1 MNVRMYKKLTAGML
15 SLILAFSGVPLSV
28 YAQEP
33 ADVLDADSV
42 EQVETID
49 DQADLEFV
57 AYEDEAVP
65 EAVEIEEEADAVFAE
80 DLEEEDGLD
89 TLVVT
94 QAEKLRAGLAQD
106 ANEFKRAEAVWTMLF
121 DAAKK
126 TLLASDAQSSL
137 DVEAETIC
145 ALRGEVSTSR
155 GLSHAFALIARE
167 LGLDALEV
175 GTGTGN
181 AWNMVRIDGVWYHVD
196 LMFAAAAKDAAE
208 GTHPGLLLSD
218 TTMATLIDEGAAWN
232 VIGDAEAQVPTAA
245 NDWVWASATDAEEE
259 PIDEQFDEPVVSDF
273 EDVTVP
279 EDEATEVDEQAQEP
293 VAETDENAEDPIA
306 VEGQNENT
314 NPVDE
319 NVPMEEPLPV
329 ELPSDEELEVE
340 ALAYETA
347 NTYVAETRAVND
359 PDAHVVSV
367 PFIQSGAPLEEV
379 VAMAHEAAAMDNEV
393 MPLATENM
401 SGAKT
406 AVGNGIANYATSIDI
421 SAYNIPTSKVMTLM
435 WEVVNSHPELFYI
448 TTQVGYRT
456 SGSKVTTINPAY
468 LYSQSTANSMKAKF
482 ERELDIMVSW
492 ASKCTTAQDKAKAI
506 HDYLCRYTSYY
517 YEAAS
522 SSYNPDTAAMG
533 HKPWTAYG
541 CLVEHK
547 CVCQGYTLALRC
559 GLNRLGISGDYAMT
573 SGHIWNTVKVGSDW
587 YNVDVTS
594 DDPGGDHNKTPY
606 STFYLKSKTWFSY
619 FQSNWTSNYACTKT
633 NFDSATWQAYP
644 LSAASTTSISNAA
657 VTGIANKVYT
667 GKALTQAPT
676 VKLGTKTLVNG
687 TNYTISYTN
696 NTNVGTA
703 TIKITGK
710 GSYTGS
716 LSKTFAILPAT
727 PTTTVSN
734 VTAGITVKWT
744 KAAGATG
751 YYVYRK
757 AGSGGYSKVRTVTT
771 AAAGSWTD
779 SGVKANNGTTYTY
792 YVVAYGGTAKLT
804 GGKKTAAIARLAT
817 PATPAAANLSGRK
830 AKFAWKKNASATGYQ
845 VQWSLS
851 STFASGNKSATIT
864 KNTTLTYTTAALT
877 KGKTYYGRVRAYKKV
892 GTTTYYSA
900 WSAKKAIKITK

>member
-49 DQADLEFV
+49 DQEDLDFV

-65 EAVEIEEEADAVFAE
+65 EADEIEEEADAVFAE

-89 TLVVT
+89 TLVAT
-94 QAEKLRAGLAQD
+94 QAEKLRTELAQD
-106 ANEFKRAEAVWTMLF
+106 ANEFKRAEAVWTMLL

-126 TLLASDAQSSL
+126 TFLTPDVQNSL
-137 DVEAETIC
+137 DVEAETIR
-145 ALRGEVSTSR
+145 ALQGEVSTYR
-155 GLSHAFALIARE
+155 GLSHAFVLVARE
-167 LGLDALEV
+167 LGLEALEV
-175 GTGTGN
+175 SAGPGN

-196 LMFAAAAKDAAE
+196 LMFAATAE
-208 GTHPGLLLSD
+208 DVAEKTHPGLLLSD
-218 TTMATLIDEGAAWN
+218 ATMAALIDEGAAWY
-232 VIGDAEAQVPTAA
+232 VIDDPEAQVPAA
-245 NDWVWASATDAEEE
+245 TSDWVWVSAGEVEEE
-259 PIDEQFDEPVVSDF
+259 PADELVDENVVADF
-273 EDVTVP
+273 EDVADSTDEMVAAEEQTEEP
-279 EDEATEVDEQAQEP
+279 VVEADESAEAPAPAEDQSEDQDCVDESVP
-293 VAETDENAEDPIA
+293 V
-306 VEGQNENT
+306 
-314 NPVDE
+314 
-319 NVPMEEPLPV
+319 EEPLPV

-347 NTYVAETRAVND
+347 NTYVAETRAAND
-359 PDAHVVSV
+359 PDAHVVRV

-379 VAMAHEAAAMDNEV
+379 VAMAHEAEAIENEV

-406 AVGNGIANYATSIDI
+406 AVGDGIANYATSIDI

-435 WEVVNSHPELFYI
+435 WEVVNSNPELFYI
-448 TTQVGYRT
+448 TTQVGYRS
-456 SGSKVTTINPAY
+456 SGTKIAAINPVY
-468 LYSQSTANSMKAKF
+468 LYSESTANSMKSAFNTK
-482 ERELDIMVSW
+482 LNTMVSW
-492 ASKCTTAQDKAKAI
+492 ASKCTNPQDKAKAM
-506 HDYLCRYTSYY
+506 HDYLCRYTSYDY
-517 YEAAS
+517 NAAS
-522 SSYNPDTAAMG
+522 SSYNASVSGND
-533 HKPWTAYG
+533 PWTAYG
-541 CLVEHK
+541 CLVKQK

-573 SGHIWNTVKVGSDW
+573 TGHIWNTVKVGSDW

-594 DDPGGDHNKTPY
+594 DDPGTTYSTTPY

-644 LSAASTTSISNAA
+644 LATTTSISGAA

-667 GKALTQAPT
+667 GKALTQTPT
-676 VKLGTKTLVNG
+676 VTLGSKTLVSG

-710 GSYTGS
+710 GSYTGTIT
-716 LSKTFAILPAT
+716 KTFAILPAT

-734 VTAGITVKWT
+734 VTGGITVKWT

-757 AGSGGYSKVRTVTT
+757 AGSGSYTKVRTATT
-771 AAAGSWTD
+771 SAAGSWTD
-779 SGVKANNGTTYTY
+779 AGVKANNGTTYTY

-804 GGKKTAAIARLAT
+804 GNKKTATIVRLTTMAT
-817 PATPAAANLSGRK
+817 PTASNLAGAK
-830 AKFAWKKNASATGYQ
+830 AKFTWKKNASATGYQ
-845 VQWSLS
+845 VQWSTS
-851 STFASGNKSATIT
+851 STFASGNKTATIS
-864 KNTTLTYTTAALT
+864 NNATLTYTATGLT

-892 GTTTYYSA
+892 GTATYYSG
-900 WSAKKAIKITK
+900 WSGNKAIKITK